1 MKIIFADVDGCLN
14 CNSTKA
20 VTPSGC
26 VGVADKYIKRLKKII
41 DLTGA
46 QVVLSSDW
54 KLANEKDY
62 RYLTNKLYY
71 KGGIRIISQTP
82 NIRWDWRGHEIR
94 EWLYENRDVVEN
106 YVVLDDIHFADFDDG
121 DFYSHVVLTNPD
133 EGLTDE
139 DVDRAIE
146 ILNSG
151 VNQHESICD

>member
-1 MKIIFADVDGCLN
+1 MKAIFLDVDGVCN

-20 VTPSGC
+20 ATPSGC

-41 DLTGA
+41 DSTGA

-71 KGGIRIISQTP
+71 KGGIRIIAQTP

-106 YVVLDDIHFADFDDG
+106 YVVLDDTHFADFDAG
-121 DFYSHVVLTNPD
+121 DFLSHVVLTNPG

-151 VNQHESICD
+151 VS